1 MCTNVERAVSL
12 FKQGFNCA
20 QAILA
25 IYGKESSLGRDTAL
39 KLASGFGGGMGAMG
53 QTCGAVTGAFMI
65 IGLKYGGTSSSD
77 EEVKINTYKLIR
89 KFAERFKSRNGTT
102 ICKELLGCDI
112 STEEGLR
119 TAKEKDLFSTI
130 CPKLVQD
137 AAEILEEMVTEYNR
151 NPQDTP
157 GG

>member
-1 MCTNVERAVSL
+1 MSTNVESAVSL

-25 IYGKESSLGRDTAL
+25 TYGKEFNLERDTAL

-65 IGLKYGGTSSSD
+65 IGLKYGATSCSD

-89 KFAERFKSRNGTT
+89 KFAERFKSRNGTN

-112 STEEGLR
+112 STEEGFR

-137 AAEILEEMVTEYNR
+137 AAEILEEIVTV
-151 NPQDTP
+151 
-157 GG
+157 

>member
-1 MCTNVERAVSL
+1 MSTNVESAVSL

-20 QAILA
+20 QAVLA
-25 IYGKESSLGRDTAL
+25 IYGKKFGLEHDTAL